1 MHIHRWMNLSD
12 PQAGAHSKAE
22 GVTVVY
28 LVDYRLNGFG

>member
-1 MHIHRWMNLSD
+1 MHIHQRMNLSG
-12 PQAGAHSKAE
+12 PQAVAHSKAE

>member
-1 MHIHRWMNLSD
+1 MQICGWIDLSG

-28 LVDYRLNGFG
+28 LVDYRVNGFG